1 MFRKADTMNK
11 LYKVVLNKPIIQWVD
26 SVALEANL
34 DNNYYLPK
42 YLETREHLW
51 NSGLEIKTL
60 STLVNNEGF
69 VTGSTPDYKEKEIK
83 DGAVLLKTVNIERN
97 ELNTSKLFYISK
109 ENHGKLKKSQLNKG
123 DLVITVIGATDEVIG
138 RAIVYDGRFKN
149 ANITQSLAKFRVR
162 EQFDEYFVST
172 FLNSKYGH
180 NLILQ
185 MSSSSTRRYV
195 NNTELGQILVPIPSN
210 EIQKYIGNK
219 VRKAEELRE
228 EAKRLKEE
236 AEKLLTQ
243 FLKLDSLEQKINK
256 VLHLKANYVLP
267 HDMNDR
273 LDSEHYKKKFTILYE
288 HLKELEQSKV
298 KVLSLK
304 KIIEEGSYGILPDS
318 QDYGKGE
325 LIFIRST
332 DLNGYMIDL
341 DSCETVPDKY
351 LTPKAT
357 VSPGDILLEIKGAIA
372 GGAIV
377 PDIKTN
383 AIVNGS
389 IFRFRVKND
398 FNNFYILSVLQS
410 IIGSLQKEQHG
421 ANSVISY
428 LSLDVINNL
437 KIPVI
442 DIEKQNEIGDKLKK
456 FVENNMKAKNLIK
469 SAKQDVEDLIEG
481 KFDESKIS
489 EGV

>member
-1 MFRKADTMNK
+1 MTKQFIVSEQPSILWVNQTILEERIQPYYYKASD
-11 LYKVVLNKPIIQWVD
+11 I
-26 SVALEANL
+26 
-34 DNNYYLPK
+34 
-42 YLETREHLW
+42 
-51 NSGLEIKTL
+51 
-60 STLVNNEGF
+60 
-69 VTGSTPDYKEKEIK
+69 KEINK
-83 DGAVLLKTVNIERN
+83 ILNFHNVKKIEELTMLITDGTHQTPEYVIKGTGIKFL
-97 ELNTSKLFYISK
+97 TSKNITEFDINFETDNEISM
-109 ENHGKLKKSQLNKG
+109 EQHSKLKKTIPVMG
-123 DLVITVIGATDEVIG
+123 DLLMTKIGSRIG
-138 RAIVYDGRFKN
+138 VTKTFPRN
-149 ANITQSLAKFRVR
+149 APECNIFVSLALLRVKQ
-162 EQFDEYFVST
+162 EIIYPYYLEA
-172 FLNSKYGH
+172 FLNSKFGSIQSYRLSKGITQLDFH
-180 NLILQ
+180 
-185 MSSSSTRRYV
+185 
-195 NNTELGQILVPIPSN
+195 LGDIKKLLVPVPSKK
-210 EIQKYIGNK
+210 IQEYIGNK

-228 EAKRLKEE
+228 ESKRLKEE

-273 LDSEHYKKKFTILYE
+273 LDAEHYKKKFTILYE

-332 DLNGYMIDL
+332 DLNDYMIDL
-341 DSCETVPDKY
+341 DSCEKVPDKY
-351 LTPKAT
+351 LTPKAK

-377 PDIKTN
+377 PAIKTN

-389 IFRFRVKND
+389 IFRFRVKSD

-410 IIGSLQKEQHG
+410 LIGSLQKEQNG

-456 FVENNMKAKNLIK
+456 FVENNMRAKNLIK
-469 SAKQDVEDLIEG
+469 SAIQDVEDLIEG

>member
-1 MFRKADTMNK
+1 M
-11 LYKVVLNKPIIQWVD
+11 
-26 SVALEANL
+26 
-34 DNNYYLPK
+34 
-42 YLETREHLW
+42 
-51 NSGLEIKTL
+51 
-60 STLVNNEGF
+60 STLVSLKPKLGWVSSELFDDRMDSSFYLSQIELGLDKIFNKKDIKLLTLEDITRRIVDGPF
-69 VTGSTPDYKEKEIK
+69 GS
-83 DGAVLLKTVNIERN
+83 AVLANDYVSEGIPFLRVQNVTDYG
-97 ELNTSKLFYISK
+97 LNLDDVIFISK
-109 ENHGKLKKSQLNKG
+109 ECNKRIARSQAVKGNIVFTKTGWLGNTCVLTSEYDVYNIRG
-123 DLVITVIGATDEVIG
+123 DLAVLECKDDVDPYYI
-138 RAIVYDGRFKN
+138 
-149 ANITQSLAKFRVR
+149 
-162 EQFDEYFVST
+162 ST
-172 FLNSKYGH
+172 YLNSSFGKKVT
-180 NLILQ
+180 
-185 MSSSSTRRYV
+185 SSFGSGSTRPR
-195 NNTELGQILVPIPSN
+195 ILLSNIRKIPVPIPS
-210 EIQKYIGNK
+210 EKIQSYIGNK
-219 VRKAEELRE
+219 VRKAEELRK

-243 FLKLDSLEQKINK
+243 FLKLDLLEQKINK
-256 VLHLKANYVLP
+256 VLHLKGHYVLP

-273 LDSEHYKKKFTILYE
+273 LDAEHYKKKFTILYE

-332 DLNGYMIDL
+332 DLNDYMIDL
-341 DSCETVPDKY
+341 DSCEKVPDKY
-351 LTPKAT
+351 LTPKAK

-377 PDIKTN
+377 PAIKTN

-389 IFRFRVKND
+389 IFRFRVKSD

-410 IIGSLQKEQHG
+410 LIGSLQKEQHG

-442 DIEKQNEIGDKLKK
+442 DIEKQNEIGDKLEK
-456 FVENNMKAKNLIK
+456 FVENNMRAKNLIK

-481 KFDESKIS
+481 KFDESKVS

>member
-236 AEKLLTQ
+236 AESLLSLV
-243 FLKLDSLEQKINK
+243 LKLDEFKYEVTKSWVVNADLLEPYLNVQFYNK
-256 VLHLKANYVLP
+256 EYL
-267 HDMNDR
+267 
-273 LDSEHYKKKFTILYE
+273 SFQE
-288 HLKELEQSKV
+288 HLKTLEIPLLKMSQ
-298 KVLSLK
+298 VLF
-304 KIIEEGSYGILPDS
+304 KIIRNNSPDENDRVEKGIPSLIVSDIDPYRIEIENAKIQVSQDYYKANEHQAIRVDDVVYTTAGPPLGEACLVVDEMLPLLSGAHVAVLRTNEKCKPGYLTCVLNSLVGSLEVQKHSYGIRQQYLFNEQLSNFVIPIIAQEI
-318 QDYGKGE
+318 QDEIHEK
-325 LIFIRST
+325 IS
-332 DLNGYMIDL
+332 
-341 DSCETVPDKY
+341 
-351 LTPKAT
+351 KA
-357 VSPGDILLEIKGAIA
+357 IKFEI
-372 GGAIV
+372 
-377 PDIKTN
+377 
-383 AIVNGS
+383 
-389 IFRFRVKND
+389 
-398 FNNFYILSVLQS
+398 QS
-410 IIGSLQKEQHG
+410 
-421 ANSVISY
+421 
-428 LSLDVINNL
+428 
-437 KIPVI
+437 
-442 DIEKQNEIGDKLKK
+442 KK
-456 FVENNMKAKNLIK
+456 FISE
-469 SAKQDVEDLIEG
+469 AKQDVEDLIEG
-481 KFDESKIS
+481 KFNESKVS

>member
-1 MFRKADTMNK
+1 MCM
-11 LYKVVLNKPIIQWVD
+11 KVGWVTND
-26 SVALEANL
+26 LLTDRFDCEF
-34 DNNYYLPK
+34 Y
-42 YLETREHLW
+42 
-51 NSGLEIKTL
+51 
-60 STLVNNEGF
+60 
-69 VTGSTPDYKEKEIK
+69 DYE
-83 DGAVLLKTVNIERN
+83 TVNIV
-97 ELNTSKLFYISK
+97 SKLRKLPHRKLKDFVVNKKSEPPIHSSMYSTKERGVPIIRFANFTDFEYDISNNVIYLDKVYLDQPSIKEFILKPETLVYGLVGDVGHAFIPGKNVPLSVTYRRVAQLDLEGIDVYFLCTFINTKYGKKQFDRFTTGVNQRQLRLEDSIEIIVPYPSK
-109 ENHGKLKKSQLNKG
+109 E
-123 DLVITVIGATDEVIG
+123 
-138 RAIVYDGRFKN
+138 
-149 ANITQSLAKFRVR
+149 
-162 EQFDEYFVST
+162 
-172 FLNSKYGH
+172 
-180 NLILQ
+180 
-185 MSSSSTRRYV
+185 
-195 NNTELGQILVPIPSN
+195 
-210 EIQKYIGNK
+210 IQTYIGNK

>member
-1 MFRKADTMNK
+1 MNK

-162 EQFDEYFVST
+162 EQFDGYFVST

-210 EIQKYIGNK
+210 EIQNYIGNK

-236 AEKLLTQ
+236 AEEILFNELRIKELEHLLMEQNKKYNWVEETALTERIDAYYYKAKYTILDKFISQ
-243 FLKLDSLEQKINK
+243 FEYVITKKIADVEYGYMPQEDYTEVDSGIPIIRITNMPGNLLIDSSDIKHIPVNEKIKDRHFVRENDILMVQLGDTTGKVAYVSKEFDGYLFPSFCLKISLKDTNK
-256 VLHLKANYVLP
+256 VLPGYLAL
-267 HDMNDR
+267 
-273 LDSEHYKKKFTILYE
+273 LYE
-288 HLKELEQSKV
+288 SKIMQLQIEQ
-298 KVLSLK
+298 
-304 KIIEEGSYGILPDS
+304 
-318 QDYGKGE
+318 
-325 LIFIRST
+325 T
-332 DLNGYMIDL
+332 
-341 DSCETVPDKY
+341 
-351 LTPKAT
+351 
-357 VSPGDILLEIKGAIA
+357 
-372 GGAIV
+372 
-377 PDIKTN
+377 
-383 AIVNGS
+383 
-389 IFRFRVKND
+389 
-398 FNNFYILSVLQS
+398 
-410 IIGSLQKEQHG
+410 
-421 ANSVISY
+421 ISY
-428 LSLDVINNL
+428 ASVRPNTTKPAIESL
-437 KIPVI
+437 KIPIVEMSKQKEI
-442 DIEKQNEIGDKLKK
+442 ADRILNYIKHIYESKHLIIE
-456 FVENNMKAKNLIK
+456 
-469 SAKQDVEDLIEG
+469 AKQDVEDLIEG